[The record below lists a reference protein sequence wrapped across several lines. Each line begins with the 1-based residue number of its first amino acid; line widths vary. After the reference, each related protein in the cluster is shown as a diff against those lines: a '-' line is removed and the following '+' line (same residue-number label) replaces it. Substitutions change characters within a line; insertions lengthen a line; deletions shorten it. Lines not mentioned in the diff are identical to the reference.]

1 MGEAR
6 GARDPRRVVADGY
19 DAVAERYLAWSPGR
33 PSGNRAAW
41 LQRAIDEI
49 PPGSDVLDLGCGA
62 GVPMTRAL
70 ATDGRRVTG
79 VDISARQIELARANV
94 LAATFLQAD
103 MTVLDLPPAS
113 LDAVVAFYALTHVP
127 RAEHAALLGRILGW
141 LRPGGLLLATMGAD
155 DSPDEV
161 EEDWLGAPMFF
172 SHFGA
177 RTNRAL
183 VRRMGFDIE
192 EAVVAEEP
200 EGRHGTR
207 FLWVMA
213 RKPVS
218 HRPSR

>member
-200 EGRHGTR
+200 EDRHAAR